1 MNRFFT
7 GAIWVGLMFVLFSA
21 RLEARGE
28 QVVPIDFSRF
38 SNAQGVAVKD
48 EIGTGLAR
56 IVQYQSRYLL
66 KWLAANHEVKSDLP
80 EWKGVPC
87 YYPAFRYGWEQAVR
101 PLSHISWGVAVMI
114 KTGIYSSEIAGIS
127 QAEATTR
134 LELAIR
140 GAAFT
145 HLVNTASGKRW
156 GDMWQSAYW
165 SSETAE
171 AAWLLW
177 DKLSDETKLA
187 VEEML
192 EHEAN
197 RFIDYAVPYYAD
209 KTGKVVRPGN
219 TAAEENA
226 WNSRVLVAAFCMM
239 PKHPNKDNWY
249 TKACELMISAYSR
262 PSDLNNNTMIDGK
275 PVKDWINGYNAL
287 EPGLVINHGRIHPDY
302 MACVYFNCTTT
313 LDCSLAN
320 VPVPQSAYFNLDVV
334 YHALTAYK
342 FTPGPSP
349 WTDHQIEPPGG
360 TIYRR
365 RADGTYDPATYYPE
379 SADWTNVS
387 YDNMM
392 LDLYAKLRGLDAG
405 KDFDCTGWV
414 CARMAEII
422 KLQNRP
428 GHDGNI
434 YEKGDWLTDY
444 RSTDAT
450 SFQAIAEAWMLWW
463 LMQHKMV
470 APVACR
476 WGADGRQLA
485 ELECQPAAAHGLLRG
500 TSRRQ
505 QWTGNPPYATGGS

>member
-1 MNRFFT
+1 MNRFFR
-7 GAIWVGLMFVLFSA
+7 GAIGVVLSCVLFSA
-21 RLEARGE
+21 RIEAQGA

-38 SNAQGVAVKD
+38 IGAQGLDPKD
-48 EIGTGLAR
+48 EIGAGLAR
-56 IVQYQSRYLL
+56 IIQHQSRYLL
-66 KWLAANHEVKSDLP
+66 KWLTADHEIKSDLL

-87 YYPAFRYGWEQAVR
+87 YYPVFSHGWEQSVR
-101 PLSHISWGVAVMI
+101 PLAHISWGVAVAI
-114 KTGIYSSEIAGIS
+114 KTGIYSPEIAGIS
-127 QAEATTR
+127 EADAITR

-140 GAAFT
+140 GVAFT
-145 HLVNTASGKRW
+145 HRVNTASGKRW

-177 DKLSDETKLA
+177 DKLGDQTKIA
-187 VEEML
+187 VTKML

-197 RFIDYAVPYYAD
+197 RFLDYAVPYYAD
-209 KTGKVVRPGN
+209 RTGKVIRPGN
-219 TAAEENA
+219 SAAEENA
-226 WNSRVLVAAFCMM
+226 WNGRVLMVAVCMM
-239 PKHPNKDNWY
+239 PKHPNKVSWL

-262 PSDLNNNTMIDGK
+262 PSDLNNSTIVDGRA
-275 PVKDWINGYNAL
+275 VKDWINGYNAL

-302 MACVYFNCTTT
+302 MACVYFNSTAT

-320 VPVPQSAYFNLDVV
+320 VPIPQSAYFNLDVV

-342 FTPGPSP
+342 FTPGQSP
-349 WTDHQIEPPGG
+349 WTKHQIQPPGG

-379 SADWTNVS
+379 SADWTNVA

-392 LDLYAKLRGLDAG
+392 LDLYAELRGLDAG

-414 CARMAEII
+414 RARTAEII
-422 KLQNRP
+422 KLQSRP

-444 RSTDAT
+444 RNTDAG
-450 SFQAIAEAWMLWW
+450 SFQAVAEAWMMWW

-470 APVACR
+470 SPVVSAE
-476 WGADGRQLA
+476 RQRH
-485 ELECQPAAAHGLLRG
+485 AAR
-500 TSRRQ
+500 
-505 QWTGNPPYATGGS
+505 